1 MQYITAIRLSEQ
13 ITHLKFKGKVTN
25 SIINTYDF
33 PILQII
39 LGKVSIWGW
48 GHLSIPLCSR
58 AAAQWWGS
66 YPPGLWFEPP
76 TPQHDTDSLGG
87 VLLARTYHNQ
97 IKSLTTKLTYILNF
111 SMLENTSSFN
121 SLLL

>member
-97 IKSLTTKLTYILNF
+97 IKSLTTKLKKI
-111 SMLENTSSFN
+111 S
-121 SLLL
+121 

>member
-25 SIINTYDF
+25 SIINTYIIKLTEKNPYDF

-97 IKSLTTKLTYILNF
+97 IKSLTTKFKKI
-111 SMLENTSSFN
+111 S
-121 SLLL
+121 